1 MLMLLFRT
9 YAIIVRNKGERM
21 NRQNLTIS
29 LQNVSVDKV
38 NLIETLLKSVAKT
51 MDFKV
56 VKVIKDPSLDNVNNG
71 LNELLSISGIV
82 KDIIISDTD
91 IKEARARRYE

>member
-1 MLMLLFRT
+1 
-9 YAIIVRNKGERM
+9 M